1 MIANVPFIEKK
12 FDEFNELM
20 FGGELKMIPI
30 ELSKR
35 KGQVASFSC
44 RLYKIFFLKKKY
56 IDPKFTFS
64 TRYDYTERQLEDVII
79 HEMIHYYIR
88 FKGMKD
94 EGSHGPIYVKIMNEI
109 NQKFGRNITIKQD
122 TKDVGLVDTKPKQ
135 RIIAVLEKKDGT
147 VGIKVLPRNETK
159 IHAYCKRI
167 NSAKNMAS
175 IILYMSTNPFFSKYP
190 SSSALYIHPINR
202 TELQTQLTGA
212 KLIPYYVQV

>member
-1 MIANVPFIEKK
+1 MIATIPYIEAK
-12 FDEFNELM
+12 FDEFNKLI
-20 FGGELKMIPI
+20 FGGELPRIPI
-30 ELSKR
+30 VLGSATR
-35 KGQVASFSC
+35 VVGAFSC
-44 RLYKIFFLKKKY
+44 KVRRNFWGKKEYFDLKLRFSKKF
-56 IDPKFTFS
+56 DLP
-64 TRYDYTERQLEDVII
+64 ENELEDVII

-88 FKGMKD
+88 FKGLKD

-122 TKDVGLVDTKPKQ
+122 TKEVGLVDTKPKQ

-167 NSAKNMAS
+167 NSGKKFVS

>member
-1 MIANVPFIEKK
+1 MIPTIPYIEAK
-12 FDEFNELM
+12 FDEFNKLI
-20 FGGELKMIPI
+20 FGGELPRIPI
-30 ELSKR
+30 VLGSATRVVGAFSYKARRNFWGKKEYFDLKLRFSK
-35 KGQVASFSC
+35 
-44 RLYKIFFLKKKY
+44 
-56 IDPKFTFS
+56 KF
-64 TRYDYTERQLEDVII
+64 DLPENELEDVII

-88 FKGMKD
+88 FKGLKD

-122 TKDVGLVDTKPKQ
+122 TKEVGLVDTRPKQ

-147 VGIKVLPRNETK
+147 VGIKVLPKNETK
-159 IHAYCKRI
+159 IHDYCKRI

>member
-1 MIANVPFIEKK
+1 
-12 FDEFNELM
+12 M
-20 FGGELKMIPI
+20 FWGELKRIPI
-30 ELSKR
+30 VLSKR

-44 RLYKIFFLKKKY
+44 TISKVFFLKNKY
-56 IDPKFTFS
+56 FEPKFTFS

-88 FKGMKD
+88 FKGLKD

-109 NQKFGRNITIKQD
+109 NQRFGRNITIKQD
-122 TKDVGLVDTKPKQ
+122 TKEVGLVDTKPKQ

-147 VGIKVLPRNETK
+147 VGIKVLPKNETK

-202 TELQTQLTGA
+202 TELQIQLAGA
-212 KLIPYYVQV
+212 KLIPYYVQCPS

>member
-1 MIANVPFIEKK
+1 MIPTIPYIEAK
-12 FDEFNELM
+12 FDEFNKLI
-20 FGGELKMIPI
+20 FGGELPRIPI
-30 ELSKR
+30 VLSKR

-88 FKGMKD
+88 FKGLKD

-122 TKDVGLVDTKPKQ
+122 TKEVGLVDTKPKE

-147 VGIKVLPRNETK
+147 VGIKVLPKNETK

-167 NSAKNMAS
+167 NSGKKFVS

-202 TELQTQLTGA
+202 TELQIQLTGA

>member
-1 MIANVPFIEKK
+1 
-12 FDEFNELM
+12 
-20 FGGELKMIPI
+20 
-30 ELSKR
+30 
-35 KGQVASFSC
+35 
-44 RLYKIFFLKKKY
+44 
-56 IDPKFTFS
+56 
-64 TRYDYTERQLEDVII
+64 
-79 HEMIHYYIR
+79 
-88 FKGMKD
+88 
-94 EGSHGPIYVKIMNEI
+94 MNEI

-147 VGIKVLPRNETK
+147 VGIKVLPRNEAK

-202 TELQTQLTGA
+202 TELQTQLQGA
-212 KLIPYYVQV
+212 NQLSLKDIL

>member
-1 MIANVPFIEKK
+1 MIATIPYIEAK
-12 FDEFNELM
+12 FDEFNKLI
-20 FGGELKMIPI
+20 FGGELPRIPI
-30 ELSKR
+30 VLGSATR
-35 KGQVASFSC
+35 VLGAFSC
-44 RLYKIFFLKKKY
+44 KVRRNFWGKKEYFDLKLRFSKKF
-56 IDPKFTFS
+56 DLPGN
-64 TRYDYTERQLEDVII
+64 ELEDVII

-88 FKGMKD
+88 FKGLKD

-175 IILYMSTNPFFSKYP
+175 IILYMSTNPFFSTYP
-190 SSSALYIHPINR
+190 SSSALYIHPISR
-202 TELQTQLTGA
+202 TELQTQLAGA